1 VVQVTSSMANEASFL
16 LHFTIHNLGTGVH
29 TDALVTYIKKIN
41 VLAVSTNTDMVMQ
54 NKVR

>member
-1 VVQVTSSMANEASFL
+1 MANEASFL